1 RHPGRHGA
9 GERLGRAHPEMGLHV
24 RLRPLEPDPGAV
36 AGRHGAGPDRLLLAT
51 RPVRTDAP
59 GDAVAVAGRRGAAV
73 LAARPAVRPGAGHRS
88 HDHAARP
95 RLDHPRQPVRRGGDG
110 RADVRLPG
118 PVPRAGAAAARRTG
132 AGGAHDPDPVRR
144 PVAGVRAAV
153 LRLRAGP
160 VREHDPAGGGGLG
173 PCRVRAAAGAGP
185 PVVPPFPVR
194 PAGVGLARGHVP
206 FAARPVPAHGGRG
219 GLSHLTR
226 RALRAAARCGY
237 LSFMGGAGRPSHSS
251 SNNGRRHNPVEAFLA
266 WINGIIWSNALLAL
280 CLGAGL
286 RFTFRTRG
294 MQVRGF
300 AELCR
305 LTVPGQKSD
314 AGVSSFQALAA
325 STAGPTGIAIIA
337 GVATAI
343 AYGGPGAVFWM
354 WVMGFLGASTS
365 YVESTLAQIYKEK
378 DAEGRYRGGPAYY
391 IEKAMGL
398 KWYAVLF
405 AVATVVATGLLLP
418 GVQAN
423 AIADSAS
430 SVLCN
435 GTADTCAALGGS
447 GMLKLWIGLAVAFL
461 LGLIIFGGIKRIATF
476 AEVVVPFMALAFILM
491 AVIVMIV
498 NADKVPA
505 MFADIF
511 SSAFGGHAA
520 FGAILGQAI
529 AWGVKR
535 GVYANEAGQG
545 TGPHAAAAAE
555 VSHPAKQGYVQA
567 FAIYFDTMLVCT
579 STAFL
584 LLSTGMYNTFRVV
597 VEDGKET
604 LQAIVTG
611 VPGVQPSEGAQFTQA
626 AVESV
631 LPGWGAG
638 FVALALFFFAFT
650 TIMAYYYMA
659 ETNLTYLAGVRKTH
673 PLATLLLR
681 LGIIGM
687 V

>member
-1 RHPGRHGA
+1 
-9 GERLGRAHPEMGLHV
+9 M
-24 RLRPLEPDPGAV
+24 
-36 AGRHGAGPDRLLLAT
+36 
-51 RPVRTDAP
+51 
-59 GDAVAVAGRRGAAV
+59 
-73 LAARPAVRPGAGHRS
+73 
-88 HDHAARP
+88 
-95 RLDHPRQPVRRGGDG
+95 
-110 RADVRLPG
+110 
-118 PVPRAGAAAARRTG
+118 
-132 AGGAHDPDPVRR
+132 
-144 PVAGVRAAV
+144 
-153 LRLRAGP
+153 
-160 VREHDPAGGGGLG
+160 
-173 PCRVRAAAGAGP
+173 
-185 PVVPPFPVR
+185 
-194 PAGVGLARGHVP
+194 
-206 FAARPVPAHGGRG
+206 
-219 GLSHLTR
+219 
-226 RALRAAARCGY
+226 
-237 LSFMGGAGRPSHSS
+237 
-251 SNNGRRHNPVEAFLA
+251 EAFFSWL
-266 WINGIIWSNALLAL
+266 NGIIWSNALIGL

-286 RFTFRTRG
+286 WFSIRTRF

-300 AELCR
+300 AEMCR
-305 LTVPGQKSD
+305 LTVTGQKSD
-314 AGVSSFQALAA
+314 AGVSSFQALAI
-325 STAGPTGIAIIA
+325 SMAGRMGIGNIA

-365 YVESTLAQIYKEK
+365 YIESTLAQIYKEK

-398 KWYAVLF
+398 KWYAMAF
-405 AVATVVATGLLLP
+405 ALATIVATGLLLP

-430 SVLCN
+430 NVLCN
-435 GTADTCAALGGS
+435 GGGCEAF
-447 GMLKLWIGLAVAFL
+447 GGAGGLKLWIGVAVAAML
-461 LGLIIFGGIKRIATF
+461 ALIIFGGIKRIATF
-476 AEVVVPFMALAFILM
+476 AEIVVPFMALAFILM
-491 AVIVMIV
+491 ALVVMAV
-498 NADKVPA
+498 NADKVPG

-511 SSAFGGHAA
+511 SSAFGAHAA
-520 FGAILGQAI
+520 FGAIIGQAV

-584 LLSTGMYNTFRVV
+584 LLSTGMYNTFKVV
-597 VEDGKET
+597 KEGGTQT
-604 LQAIVTG
+604 LVAIFEG

-659 ETNLTYLAGVRKTH
+659 ETNLTYVAGVRKPH
-673 PLATLLLR
+673 RLAILLLR

-687 V
+687 VVFGAYHNAAMAWTLGDIGVGLMAWLNIVAILILQKPALLALRDYERQKKLGLDPTFDPQALGIRNADFWNPRG

>member
-1 RHPGRHGA
+1 V
-9 GERLGRAHPEMGLHV
+9 EFIDWLNGL
-24 RLRPLEPDPGAV
+24 
-36 AGRHGAGPDRLLLAT
+36 
-51 RPVRTDAP
+51 
-59 GDAVAVAGRRGAAV
+59 
-73 LAARPAVRPGAGHRS
+73 
-88 HDHAARP
+88 
-95 RLDHPRQPVRRGGDG
+95 
-110 RADVRLPG
+110 
-118 PVPRAGAAAARRTG
+118 
-132 AGGAHDPDPVRR
+132 
-144 PVAGVRAAV
+144 
-153 LRLRAGP
+153 
-160 VREHDPAGGGGLG
+160 
-173 PCRVRAAAGAGP
+173 
-185 PVVPPFPVR
+185 
-194 PAGVGLARGHVP
+194 
-206 FAARPVPAHGGRG
+206 
-219 GLSHLTR
+219 
-226 RALRAAARCGY
+226 
-237 LSFMGGAGRPSHSS
+237 
-251 SNNGRRHNPVEAFLA
+251 
-266 WINGIIWSNALLAL
+266 IWSNALIGL

-286 RFTFRTRG
+286 WFTIRTRV

-300 AELCR
+300 AEMCR
-305 LTVPGQKSD
+305 LTVTGQKSE
-314 AGVSSFQALAA
+314 AGVSSFQALAI
-325 STAGPTGIAIIA
+325 SMAGRMGIGNIA

-398 KWYAVLF
+398 KWYALAF
-405 AVATVVATGLLLP
+405 AIATIVAAGLLMP

-423 AIADSAS
+423 AIADSATN
-430 SVLCN
+430 VLCSS
-435 GTADTCAALGGS
+435 GSSLCATAAGAGG
-447 GMLKLWIGLAVAFL
+447 LKLWIGLGVGTL
-461 LGLIIFGGIKRIATF
+461 LGLIIFGGIKRIAAF
-476 AEVVVPFMALAFILM
+476 AELVVPFMALAFILM

-498 NADKVPA
+498 NAHKVPA

-511 SSAFGGHAA
+511 SSAFGAHAA
-520 FGAILGQAI
+520 FGAIIGQAV

-584 LLSTGMYNTFRVV
+584 LLSTGMYNTFRMV
-597 VEDGKET
+597 VEDGKESM
-604 LQAIVTG
+604 QAIVHG

-659 ETNLTYLAGVRKTH
+659 ETNLTYVAGVRKTH

-687 V
+687 VVFGAYHNAATAWALGDIGVGLMAWLNIIAILILQKPALLALRDYERQKKLGLDPVFDPEALGIRNAGFWKKQG

>member
-1 RHPGRHGA
+1 M
-9 GERLGRAHPEMGLHV
+9 E
-24 RLRPLEPDPGAV
+24 
-36 AGRHGAGPDRLLLAT
+36 
-51 RPVRTDAP
+51 
-59 GDAVAVAGRRGAAV
+59 
-73 LAARPAVRPGAGHRS
+73 
-88 HDHAARP
+88 
-95 RLDHPRQPVRRGGDG
+95 
-110 RADVRLPG
+110 
-118 PVPRAGAAAARRTG
+118 
-132 AGGAHDPDPVRR
+132 
-144 PVAGVRAAV
+144 
-153 LRLRAGP
+153 
-160 VREHDPAGGGGLG
+160 
-173 PCRVRAAAGAGP
+173 
-185 PVVPPFPVR
+185 
-194 PAGVGLARGHVP
+194 
-206 FAARPVPAHGGRG
+206 
-219 GLSHLTR
+219 
-226 RALRAAARCGY
+226 AL
-237 LSFMGGAGRPSHSS
+237 F
-251 SNNGRRHNPVEAFLA
+251 V
-266 WINGIIWSNALLAL
+266 WINGIVWSNALIAL

-286 RFTFRTRG
+286 WFSFRTRV

-300 AELCR
+300 AEMCR
-305 LTVPGQKSD
+305 LTVTGQKSE
-314 AGVSSFQALAA
+314 AGVSSFQALAI
-325 STAGPTGIAIIA
+325 SMAGRMGIGNIA

-398 KWYAVLF
+398 KWYAMTF
-405 AVATVVATGLLLP
+405 AIATIVATGLLLP

-423 AIADSAS
+423 AIADSATN
-430 SVLCN
+430 VLC
-435 GTADTCAALGGS
+435 GVDGCAAAGGV
-447 GMLKLWIGLAVAFL
+447 GAMKLWIGLVVAAL
-461 LGLIIFGGIKRIATF
+461 LATIIFGGIKRIATF

-491 AVIVMIV
+491 AVVVMAI
-498 NADKVPA
+498 NADQVPA
-505 MFADIF
+505 MFSDIF

-584 LLSTGMYNTFRVV
+584 LLSTGMYNTFQVV
-597 VEDGKET
+597 REGGKET
-604 LQAIVTG
+604 LVALFSG
-611 VPGVQPSEGAQFTQA
+611 VPGLQPSEGAQFTQA

-659 ETNLTYLAGVRKTH
+659 ETNLTYVAGVRRTH

-681 LGIIGM
+681 LGIVGM
-687 V
+687 VVFGAYHNAATAWTLGDIGVGIMAWLNIVAILILQKPALLALRDYERQRKLGLDPTFDPEALGIRNATFWTRRG

>member
-1 RHPGRHGA
+1 
-9 GERLGRAHPEMGLHV
+9 M
-24 RLRPLEPDPGAV
+24 
-36 AGRHGAGPDRLLLAT
+36 
-51 RPVRTDAP
+51 
-59 GDAVAVAGRRGAAV
+59 
-73 LAARPAVRPGAGHRS
+73 
-88 HDHAARP
+88 
-95 RLDHPRQPVRRGGDG
+95 
-110 RADVRLPG
+110 
-118 PVPRAGAAAARRTG
+118 
-132 AGGAHDPDPVRR
+132 
-144 PVAGVRAAV
+144 
-153 LRLRAGP
+153 
-160 VREHDPAGGGGLG
+160 
-173 PCRVRAAAGAGP
+173 
-185 PVVPPFPVR
+185 
-194 PAGVGLARGHVP
+194 
-206 FAARPVPAHGGRG
+206 
-219 GLSHLTR
+219 
-226 RALRAAARCGY
+226 
-237 LSFMGGAGRPSHSS
+237 
-251 SNNGRRHNPVEAFLA
+251 EAFFSWL
-266 WINGIIWSNALLAL
+266 NGIIWSNALIGL

-286 RFTFRTRG
+286 WFSIRTRF

-300 AELCR
+300 AEMCR
-305 LTVPGQKSD
+305 LTVTGQKSD
-314 AGVSSFQALAA
+314 AGVSSFQALAI
-325 STAGPTGIAIIA
+325 SMAGRMGIGNIA

-365 YVESTLAQIYKEK
+365 YIESTLAQIYKEK

-398 KWYAVLF
+398 KWYAMAF
-405 AVATVVATGLLLP
+405 ALATIVATGLLLP

-430 SVLCN
+430 NVLCN
-435 GTADTCAALGGS
+435 GGGCEAF
-447 GMLKLWIGLAVAFL
+447 GGAGGLKLWIGVAVATVL
-461 LGLIIFGGIKRIATF
+461 ALIIFGGIKRIATF
-476 AEVVVPFMALAFILM
+476 AEIVVPFMALAFILM
-491 AVIVMIV
+491 ALVVMAV
-498 NADKVPA
+498 NADKVPG

-511 SSAFGGHAA
+511 SSAFGAHAA
-520 FGAILGQAI
+520 FGAIIGQAV

-584 LLSTGMYNTFRVV
+584 LLSTGMYNTFKVV
-597 VEDGKET
+597 KDGGTQT
-604 LQAIVTG
+604 LVAIFEG

-659 ETNLTYLAGVRKTH
+659 ETNLTYVAGVRKPH
-673 PLATLLLR
+673 RLAILLLR

-687 V
+687 VVFGAYHNAAMAWTLGDIGVGLMAWLNIVAILILQKPALLALRDYERQKKLGLDPTFDPQALGIRNADFWNPRG

>member
-1 RHPGRHGA
+1 
-9 GERLGRAHPEMGLHV
+9 M
-24 RLRPLEPDPGAV
+24 
-36 AGRHGAGPDRLLLAT
+36 
-51 RPVRTDAP
+51 
-59 GDAVAVAGRRGAAV
+59 
-73 LAARPAVRPGAGHRS
+73 
-88 HDHAARP
+88 
-95 RLDHPRQPVRRGGDG
+95 
-110 RADVRLPG
+110 
-118 PVPRAGAAAARRTG
+118 
-132 AGGAHDPDPVRR
+132 
-144 PVAGVRAAV
+144 
-153 LRLRAGP
+153 
-160 VREHDPAGGGGLG
+160 
-173 PCRVRAAAGAGP
+173 
-185 PVVPPFPVR
+185 
-194 PAGVGLARGHVP
+194 
-206 FAARPVPAHGGRG
+206 
-219 GLSHLTR
+219 
-226 RALRAAARCGY
+226 
-237 LSFMGGAGRPSHSS
+237 
-251 SNNGRRHNPVEAFLA
+251 EAFFSWL
-266 WINGIIWSNALLAL
+266 NGIIWSNALIGL

-286 RFTFRTRG
+286 WFSIRTRF

-300 AELCR
+300 AEMCR
-305 LTVPGQKSD
+305 LTVTGQKSD
-314 AGVSSFQALAA
+314 AGVSSFQALAI
-325 STAGPTGIAIIA
+325 SMAGRMGIGNIA

-365 YVESTLAQIYKEK
+365 YIESTLAQIYKEK

-398 KWYAVLF
+398 KWYAMAF
-405 AVATVVATGLLLP
+405 ALATIVATGLLLP

-430 SVLCN
+430 NVLCN
-435 GTADTCAALGGS
+435 GGGCEAF
-447 GMLKLWIGLAVAFL
+447 GGAGGLKLWIGVAVAAML
-461 LGLIIFGGIKRIATF
+461 ALIIFGGIKRIATF
-476 AEVVVPFMALAFILM
+476 AEIVVPFMALAFILM
-491 AVIVMIV
+491 AVVVMAV
-498 NADKVPA
+498 NADKVPG

-511 SSAFGGHAA
+511 SSAFGAHAA
-520 FGAILGQAI
+520 FGAIIGQAV

-584 LLSTGMYNTFRVV
+584 LLSTGMYNTFKVV
-597 VEDGKET
+597 KDGGTQT
-604 LQAIVTG
+604 LVAIFEG

-659 ETNLTYLAGVRKTH
+659 ETNLTYVAGVRKPH
-673 PLATLLLR
+673 RLAILLLR

-687 V
+687 VVFGAYHNAAMAWTLGDIGVGLMAWLNIVAILILQKPALLALRDYERQKKLGLDPTFDPQALGIRNADFWNPRG